1 MYLWKCILWLV
12 TKYTPPQWIQAPPP
26 IKWGVGGGVAVALY
40 DLQRHEDNFS
50 WVLTKILK
58 ISQWKWQSVLVFHNS
73 SAIFSKSNLKEK
85 SRQFQYFSWNLLI
98 LEQSPTH
105 WLPTHWGW
113 EKTIQ
118 NSQQQSNTTF
128 CRFSNYRSADTDT
141 KTNTDSLLSLMY
153 KVLKFDF
160 VNNIYM
166 LPNTC

>member
-1 MYLWKCILWLV
+1 MIDMIMKAPGIMYLVFVKVYFVIGD
-12 TKYTPPQWIQAPPP
+12 KIYPTPVVP
-26 IKWGVGGGVAVALY
+26 
-40 DLQRHEDNFS
+40 R
-50 WVLTKILK
+50 ILK
-58 ISQWKWQSVLVFHNS
+58 ISQGKWQRQSVLVFHNS

-105 WLPTHWGW
+105 WPPTHWGW

-128 CRFSNYRSADTDT
+128 YRFSNYRSADTNT

-153 KVLKFDF
+153 NVLKFDF